1 MSLEIA
7 LGEETPRPVDVA
19 RHGSEATVF
28 IDGRPYRCS
37 LHLAG
42 DGYELRVD
50 DRTERVWIAV
60 QGDAV
65 FVHAFGRAW
74 ELAVIDPVERAR
86 AAADQADV
94 ASAPMPGTVIALP
107 VQPGDHVGVGQPLV
121 VIESMKMQSEI
132 VATRDGV
139 VDRVFLQVGE
149 TFDRGA
155 ALVALVPED
164 EGEGE
169 A

>member
-7 LGEETPRPVDVA
+7 LGEGTARPVDVA
-19 RHGSEATVF
+19 RHGTEATVF
-28 IDGRPYRCS
+28 IDGRPHRCS

-42 DGYELRVD
+42 DGYELRLD

-86 AAADQADV
+86 AGADQADV
-94 ASAPMPGTVIALP
+94 ASAPMPGTIVAVA
-107 VQPGDHVGVGQPLV
+107 VQPGEEVQTGQPLV

-132 VATRDGV
+132 VASRDGV

-155 ALVALVPED
+155 ALVALAPED
-164 EGEGE
+164 EERGGD
-169 A
+169 